1 MKRTE
6 NLRKNALN
14 NQLIS
19 FGSATVE
26 SRSVMKVEKS
36 LPRSPRKERE
46 VITKLASKFQVRIE
60 FREKV
65 GRKKNVLSEREVDWV
80 MTFLN

>member
-1 MKRTE
+1 
-6 NLRKNALN
+6 
-14 NQLIS
+14 
-19 FGSATVE
+19 
-26 SRSVMKVEKS
+26 MKVEKS

-46 VITKLASKFQVRIE
+46 VITKLASKFQVSIE